1 MSLRDRKINT
11 RGGVVAAVSVLV
23 LALAGCHSQ
32 ERLRPSYL
40 SSESRLVG
48 GGLTIQWEAPEP
60 GTVYLVEKRTGK
72 LVQTFTLDSG
82 ETYEF
87 AVESVVEADDL
98 ETLLG
103 INIAKAQ
110 FLLYFKPAGGREPI
124 VRAGESSRR

>member
-1 MSLRDRKINT
+1 
-11 RGGVVAAVSVLV
+11 
-23 LALAGCHSQ
+23 
-32 ERLRPSYL
+32 
-40 SSESRLVG
+40 
-48 GGLTIQWEAPEP
+48 LTIQWEAPEP

-103 INIAKAQ
+103 INIAKA
-110 FLLYFKPAGGREPI
+110 
-124 VRAGESSRR
+124 